1 MANGKQVPIPQ
12 PANDVPEGAEM
23 RDGKP
28 IPITI
33 GVRKNQDKA
42 DSIII
47 DFGKDVRV
55 IEFTPEQAADLGNF
69 LIAKARKAMGR

>member
-1 MANGKQVPIPQ
+1 MVNGKEVPVPQ

-33 GVRKNQDKA
+33 AVRKNRGQA

-69 LIAKARKAMGR
+69 LIQKARMVAGR